1 MASVK
6 WLTRDHRNGHQ
17 FPRLFSDFGLSF
29 WEQRDELPVQL
40 LPVSEVEVKAEIA
53 RPAWHE
59 IIRGG
64 HHLPRLRRGMDRRV
78 GGERRR
84 AEH

>member
-6 WLTRDHRNGHQ
+6 WLTRIIVTDTSFRGYFQ
-17 FPRLFSDFGLSF
+17 TSDYTF

-53 RPAWHE
+53 RPAWHV
-59 IIRGG
+59 
-64 HHLPRLRRGMDRRV
+64 PRAQ
-78 GGERRR
+78 ET
-84 AEH
+84 EP